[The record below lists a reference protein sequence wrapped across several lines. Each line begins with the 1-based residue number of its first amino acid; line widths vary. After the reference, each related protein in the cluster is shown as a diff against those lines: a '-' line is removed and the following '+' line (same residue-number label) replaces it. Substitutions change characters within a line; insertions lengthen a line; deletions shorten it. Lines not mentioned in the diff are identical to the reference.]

1 MKALNEFLNEAMS
14 GNSSAVLPI
23 GKVNIKNGKTAKGSV
38 FRGDSVFDIWKEDV
52 DHMHVEVWTNEK
64 GQNVLIFSS
73 GWSPKEG
80 VARPFH
86 HDQNNRK
93 YGQWE
98 FQEVVP
104 MKDLSKITSYGT
116 SLNGFVY
123 K

>member
-38 FRGDSVFDIWKEDV
+38 FGGKSVLDVWQKESED
-52 DHMHVEVWTNEK
+52 MHVEVWTNEK

-73 GWSPKEG
+73 EGSPKKG
-80 VARPFH
+80 AARPFH
-86 HDQNNRK
+86 HDQNDRK